1 MGCRRASLPS
11 VKPAFLGCAYPALW
25 CERSLEGSE
34 EPGRRAARPARR
46 ARTPTPLPQTALS
59 WLQARYSLSL
69 WLFPAGRA
77 APDLPLPL
85 ASPGTRSCSR
95 YLSERK
101 STPRSGPA
109 RPGPSGFTSAQA
121 QGAQRTMDG
130 RGPPMATLIGC
141 PQQFLKFCSTIG
153 ENCVQM
159 GVGREVPPD
168 ALREM

>member
-1 MGCRRASLPS
+1 MSSSIRSQCKAAL
-11 VKPAFLGCAYPALW
+11 LGCAYPALW
-25 CERSLEGSE
+25 RERNPAGSE
-34 EPGRRAARPARR
+34 EPGRRAALPARR
-46 ARTPTPLPQTALS
+46 ARTATPLPQTARS

-69 WLFPAGRA
+69 SLFPAGRA
-77 APDLPLPL
+77 APDLPLLL

-130 RGPPMATLIGC
+130 RGLPMATLIGC
-141 PQQFLKFCSTIG
+141 PQ
-153 ENCVQM
+153 
-159 GVGREVPPD
+159 
-168 ALREM
+168 